1 MHNNH
6 TNQSHT
12 IMKKLDKTLTKKI
25 YDFLRKNFNDVVV
38 DHDSKERHY
47 DFFVSRD
54 STGFSDHLAVYLD
67 CDDNLTTYA
76 DCWDQKNNRLLQCAV
91 LNLIAQ

>member
-1 MHNNH
+1 MD
-6 TNQSHT
+6 
-12 IMKKLDKTLTKKI
+12 KLDKTLTKKI

-38 DHDSKERHY
+38 DHDSKETHY

-67 CDDNLTTYA
+67 CDNNLTISA
-76 DCWDQKNNRLLQCAV
+76 NCWDQKNDVLLENAV
-91 LNLIAQ
+91 NGLIA